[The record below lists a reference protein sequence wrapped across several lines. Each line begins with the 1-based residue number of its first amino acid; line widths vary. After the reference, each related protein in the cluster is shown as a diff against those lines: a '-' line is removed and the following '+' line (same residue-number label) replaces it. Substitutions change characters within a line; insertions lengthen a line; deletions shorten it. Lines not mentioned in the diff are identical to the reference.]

1 MDLNEMVRVQIQAR
15 GVKNPAVLDAMRR
28 VDRRLFV
35 PPDMREHALEDR
47 PLPIGADQTISQP
60 YIVGLMTELLEPTP
74 NSRVLEIGTGC
85 GYQTAILAELADQ
98 VYSVEI
104 VESLAKSAATLLGRL
119 GYANVH
125 TRVGDG
131 HAGWPEEAPFDGI
144 LVTAAPVRTPRPLLD
159 QLRHGGRLVVP
170 VGPGDNQRL
179 KVFVKKT
186 DGVVEKDIL
195 AVRFVPMTGGAME
208 ERGDP
213 CRFTDDRLSG
223 QKKDRS
229 DESD

>member
-1 MDLNEMVRVQIQAR
+1 MDISEMVRVQIQAR
-15 GVKNPAVLDAMRR
+15 GVKNPAVLEAMRR

-85 GYQTAILAELADQ
+85 GYQTAILAEVVDR
-98 VYSVEI
+98 VYSIEI

-119 GYANVH
+119 GYANIE

-208 ERGDP
+208 ERGGGLGGSQP
-213 CRFTDDRLSG
+213 TDYPH
-223 QKKDRS
+223 
-229 DESD
+229 